1 VIEEDVIMHDASN
14 VTPLV
19 ETGASIENNPTY
31 ETNTGITGDTDLVI
45 QLENSDIMDEIDTM
59 YRLLD
64 LVNDGRGEIR
74 IWMT

>member
-1 VIEEDVIMHDASN
+1 MHDVSN
-14 VTPLV
+14 LTPLV
-19 ETGASIENNPTY
+19 ETEEPVEDNPTY

-64 LVNDGRGEIR
+64 LVNDGRGETW